1 LVQILIRQD
10 TTIVEDLSATLVRD
24 LAQRLQ
30 DDALAI
36 CLNVDIGRRPDLVI
50 ITPHAVHVIEI
61 KDKIGNIHIDPDGR
75 WWLDGEEIVNLYRE
89 QPETPVQQAENTANH
104 VRTRLFKL
112 FKSRKMT
119 FNGRVYAYV
128 LVPNPSPDTR
138 STLAAFRVSTWLKQH
153 HRHVWITLGLDELV
167 ERIKIHDTHTAEST
181 ALTYSPA
188 HLQVLT
194 RDWKLQPTQR
204 INALQVAS
212 KPQVANKRL
221 TPRFALA
228 VAALI
233 LTFLGFGIWTSGI
246 YLPSGCASVDRLNIR
261 STPGGGVV
269 ATVSKNTCFRI
280 DGVSP
285 DRTWARIARGRY
297 TGAWV
302 ATNLLTGLQPQ
313 KLPVVN
319 QR

>member
-1 LVQILIRQD
+1 MVQILIRQD
-10 TTIVEDLSATLVRD
+10 TTIVEDLSATLVRE
-24 LAQRLQ
+24 LSRRLQ
-30 DDALAI
+30 DDAMAI

-50 ITPHAVHVIEI
+50 VTPHAVHVVEV
-61 KDKIGNIHIDPDGR
+61 KDKVGNIHIDQDGR

-89 QPETPVQQAENTANH
+89 QPETPVQQAENIANH

-119 FNGRVYAYV
+119 FNGRVHAYV
-128 LVPNPSPDTR
+128 LIPNPSPDTR
-138 STLAAFRVSTWLKQH
+138 STLAAFRVSSWLKQH

-167 ERIKIHDTHTAEST
+167 ERIKIHDAYAAEST
-181 ALTYSPA
+181 ALTYTPA
-188 HLQVLT
+188 HLQALA

-204 INALQVAS
+204 INAIPVAS
-212 KPQVANKRL
+212 EPRVANKRL

-228 VAALI
+228 VAAFILI
-233 LTFLGFGIWTSGI
+233 SLGFGIWTSGI
-246 YLPSGCASVDRLNIR
+246 YLPRGCATVDRLNIR
-261 STPGGGVV
+261 SAPGGGVV

-297 TGAWV
+297 AGTWV
-302 ATNLLTGLQPQ
+302 ATSLLNGLQPQ